1 MTSLEFAN
9 KVVSLPAEK
18 QNALFESLKKELSKE
33 EWEAMVKFISLHS
46 MFMNVNKYEA
56 AKKAVRDQICEEFYG
71 HTVEK
76 ARSVKEDAVLIGM
89 YSNSIL

>member
-1 MTSLEFAN
+1 MTSMEFAN
-9 KVVSLPAEK
+9 KVISLPAEK
-18 QNALFESLKKELSKE
+18 QNAFFESLKKELSKE
-33 EWEAMVKFISLHS
+33 DWETMVRFISLHS
-46 MFMNVNKYEA
+46 MFMNADKYEA
-56 AKKAVRDQICEEFYG
+56 VKNAVRDQICEEFYG

>member
-1 MTSLEFAN
+1 MTSMEFAN
-9 KVVSLPAEK
+9 KVISLPAEK

-33 EWEAMVKFISLHS
+33 DWETMVKFISLHS
-46 MFMNVNKYEA
+46 MFMNADKYEA
-56 AKKAVRDQICEEFYG
+56 VKNAVRDQLCDEIYG

-76 ARSVKEDAVLIGM
+76 RNNAEDSVLISM

>member
-1 MTSLEFAN
+1 MTSMEFAN
-9 KVVSLPAEK
+9 KVIQMPAEK

-33 EWEAMVKFISLHS
+33 DWETMVKFISLYS
-46 MFMNVNKYEA
+46 MFNNADKYEA
-56 AKKAVRDQICEEFYG
+56 VKNAVRDQLCKEIYG

-76 ARSVKEDAVLIGM
+76 RKNKEDAVLVSM